1 VQEYDRMELLVR
13 TNLLAVG
20 LNGRAQQLD
29 ELPIRLVVAGSA
41 SQAVGCIRNDRF
53 ESVLSTWNLEDMP
66 AGLFL
71 KRLRVIKPD
80 MKIIVLVDGR
90 NPSEE
95 ILARSIGVCAV
106 LADDCSDGLLVQ
118 TVASVLGLDVPTA
131 AITEAVQST
140 DSKNNYRRIISR
152 LRNGKR

>member
-1 VQEYDRMELLVR
+1 MELLVR

-20 LNGRAQQLD
+20 LNGRAQQLN
-29 ELPIRLVVAGSA
+29 ELPIRLVLAGSA
-41 SQAVGCIRNDRF
+41 AQAVGCIRNDRF

-66 AGLFL
+66 EGLFL
-71 KRLRVIKPD
+71 RRLRVIKPG
-80 MKIIVLVDGR
+80 MKIIVLVDGK

-106 LADDCSDGLLVQ
+106 LADDCSDDLLVQ

-131 AITEAVQST
+131 AITEMT
-140 DSKNNYRRIISR
+140 ERKNDRRRVISR
-152 LRNGKR
+152 LRNAK

>member
-1 VQEYDRMELLVR
+1 MEILVR

-20 LNGRAQQLD
+20 LDGRAQKLD

-41 SQAVGCIRNDRF
+41 AQAAGYIRQDRF
-53 ESVLSTWNLEDMP
+53 NSVLSVWNLEDMP
-66 AGLFL
+66 EGLFL
-71 KRLRVIKPD
+71 RRLRVIKPD
-80 MKIIVLVDGR
+80 LKIIVLVDGK

-106 LADDCSDGLLVQ
+106 LADDCSDELLVQ

-131 AITEAVQST
+131 VITEMSER
-140 DSKNNYRRIISR
+140 KNNYRRAISR
-152 LRNGKR
+152 LRNAK